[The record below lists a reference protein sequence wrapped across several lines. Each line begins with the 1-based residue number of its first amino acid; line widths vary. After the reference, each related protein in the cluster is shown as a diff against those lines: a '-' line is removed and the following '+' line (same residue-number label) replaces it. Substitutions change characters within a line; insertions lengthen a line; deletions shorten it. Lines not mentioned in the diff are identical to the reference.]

1 MSRFTPRV
9 GIISDNHGSWSA
21 EGFPGL
27 YHAERVWKKLS
38 LFHASVLFLETSSGG
53 WCALREY
60 GTATAVRRIKQ
71 VFASKYKDELFP
83 EIEVHD
89 VFESRAQPPS
99 PPPPPPRRASGPAAE
114 SARDAP
120 RPDAPTLRRSSIQ
133 QAPRRTPTSPAPPD
147 APTNQRASYNEDEIA
162 PAIPYAAQ
170 TPDSPTLRRS
180 SMRDEEPETDPT
192 RAPPDAP
199 TNQRASYNEDE
210 IAPAIPYAAPTPDSP
225 TLRRSSIRDE
235 ASTKHPTRRASEPTE
250 AIYRSQETDKP
261 TLRRASYTLPPHL
274 AASLAI
280 DPNAD
285 GVDDNDAA

>member
-53 WCALREY
+53 WCAHREY

-89 VFESRAQPPS
+89 VFESRAPP
-99 PPPPPPRRASGPAAE
+99 PPPLPPPPRRSSGPAAE

-120 RPDAPTLRRSSIQ
+120 RPDAPTLRSSIL
-133 QAPRRTPTSPAPPD
+133 QAPRRVPTSPAPPD

-180 SMRDEEPETDPT
+180 S
-192 RAPPDAP
+192 
-199 TNQRASYNEDE
+199 
-210 IAPAIPYAAPTPDSP
+210 
-225 TLRRSSIRDE
+225 IRDE

-250 AIYRSQETDKP
+250 AIYRSQETGKP